1 MKTHTS
7 FFQTL
12 CLLTVASLFTVQASA
27 QKVSLSTAQQ
37 VAKNYFF
44 LKNTNVSARSNVN
57 VASMRAEVMDNDTLL
72 YVFNMNPAGFVVVA
86 NEQKTQPILAYGME
100 ATTEGENPAFDAW
113 LENYKNQVNYIR
125 HHKEVPVSEKN
136 STEWTTLKADNFSR
150 EGYQVKAKT
159 MNGGGMNTASIS
171 PLLTTN
177 WGQGSSMS
185 PSYNYYCPTSS
196 GSTAIT
202 GCVAT
207 AMAQVMRY
215 YNHPAYG
222 NGSKSYAEAANYD
235 SNGNLTQASYGT
247 LSANFGT
254 TNYDWANMP
263 ATITSASPLAQRQ
276 AIGRLMSHAGISV
289 SMDYAPWSS
298 GASTPDAATSF
309 ANNFFYTNAGFLNRS
324 SYTTAN
330 WKTLLKNALD
340 ASKPVLYRG
349 RDNVDNTGHA
359 WVCDGYDAS
368 DYFHMNWGWNG
379 GSNGYFSV
387 DDLTPG
393 SNYFNDSQGAII
405 NTPRYLT
412 LSATTKS
419 FCYSASSSTFTVSS
433 NATAWT
439 VTDNASWITVSP
451 ASGANNGTVTIS
463 VSANTGSTTRTG
475 TVTVKGGGVIRTITV
490 SQSGTP
496 SITATANFY
505 PGTMGAQYNISVAS
519 SGSFTVS
526 DNATWITPITTSG
539 TSATTTLSFTTSTN
553 TTGATRTGIITLT
566 GACGYTKT
574 ISVTQSYLASTCA
587 TITGASALSN
597 STTFAIVNCTATGS
611 PTFYRIYYKKS
622 TSATWVWYG
631 SYATCPVTVSGLA
644 ANTLYNFKIEAACS
658 SNTTS
663 ATSVTVS
670 AQTMPAAN
678 SKMAEEVE
686 NVALTDGTPDNDDI
700 ERISTENNNTWN
712 VYPNPA
718 NEVLNV
724 TLSGANAND
733 LVANMLDLSGRVVMT
748 EKVSVDTENLQFE
761 LNVSQLPVGMYILT
775 VKNGNEL
782 NTKKVQIV
790 R

>member
-1 MKTHTS
+1 MKTYTS

-12 CLLTVASLFTVQASA
+12 CLLTVATVFTFQASA
-27 QKVSLSTAQQ
+27 QKVSLATAQQ

-44 LKNTNVSARSNVN
+44 LKNTNVAARANVH

-72 YVFNMNPAGFVVVA
+72 YVFNMNPAGFVIVA
-86 NEQKTQPILAYGME
+86 NEQKTQAVLGYGIE
-100 ATTEGENPAFDAW
+100 AASEGENPAFDEW
-113 LENYKNQVNYIR
+113 LSNYKNQIKYIR
-125 HHKEVPVSEKN
+125 NHKEVTVSEKN
-136 STEWTTLKADNFSR
+136 STEWAALKSENFSR
-150 EGYQVKAKT
+150 ENYQIKAKALNSGGEMST
-159 MNGGGMNTASIS
+159 MAVS

-177 WGQGSSMS
+177 WGQGSSSS
-185 PSYNYYCPTSS
+185 PSYNYYCPTSG

-215 YNHPAYG
+215 HNHPAYG
-222 NGSKSYAEAANYD
+222 NGSKSYVEAANYN
-235 SNGNLTQASYGT
+235 SSGVLTQASYGT
-247 LSANFGT
+247 LSATFST
-254 TNYDWANMP
+254 TSYNWANMP
-263 ATITSASPLAQRQ
+263 ATITSASALAQRQ

-309 ANNFFYTNAGFLNRS
+309 ANNFFYTNGGFLNRS
-324 SYTTAN
+324 AYTTTN
-330 WKTLLKNALD
+330 WKTLLKNAIN

-349 RDNVDNTGHA
+349 RDNSDNTGHA

-368 DYFHMNWGWNG
+368 DYFHMNWGWG
-379 GSNGYFSV
+379 GSYNGYFSV

-393 SNYFNDSQGAII
+393 SSYFNDTQGAII

-412 LSATTKS
+412 LSKTTQS
-419 FCYSASSSTFTVSS
+419 FCYGASSATFNITS
-433 NATAWT
+433 NATTWA
-439 VTDNASWITVSP
+439 VTDNMSWITVSA
-451 ASGANNGTVTIS
+451 ASGANNGTITINVT
-463 VSANTGSTTRTG
+463 ANTGSATRTG

-490 SQSGTP
+490 SQNGTP
-496 SITATANFY
+496 SITATSNFY
-505 PGTMGAQYNISVAS
+505 PGTMGAQYNIGITA

-526 DNATWITPITTSG
+526 DNAAWITPVTTSG
-539 TSATTTLSFTTSTN
+539 TSATTTLSFITTTN
-553 TTGATRTGIITLT
+553 TTGATRTGTITLT
-566 GACGYTKT
+566 GSCGYTKT

-597 STTFAIVNCTATGS
+597 STTSATVNCTATGS

-622 TSATWVWYG
+622 TSATWIWYG
-631 SYATCPVTVSGLA
+631 SYATCPVNVVGLA

-658 SNTTS
+658 STTTS

-678 SKMAEEVE
+678 SKMSEEVE
-686 NVALTDGTPDNDDI
+686 NIALTDGTPDNDDI
-700 ERISTENNNTWN
+700 EMISIDSNDTWN
-712 VYPNPA
+712 VFPNPA

-724 TLSGANAND
+724 NVSTMND
-733 LVANMLDLSGRVVMT
+733 NKLFVNVLDLNGRSIMQET
-748 EKVSVDTENLQFE
+748 AETAAFE